1 MTKQEYL
8 QTMEE
13 SLTKFSKEETAP
25 MMEYFREYMAETN
38 LEMEEIL
45 RELGSPEELVK
56 DLIVALAEENSA
68 NQSLP
73 MDFALL
79 ALNGMDSEEGSFFL
93 KAVYRSLVAAFVVEA
108 FLQKET
114 SRALFADEI
123 SALNGDLFAP
133 EFLGAKE
140 KNHTLPEWLSKVK
153 RVSNKKIRAM
163 VRPFMEKMQQRGKL
177 DVIHSL
183 LENDLY
189 YEEEAF
195 EMTEFRVEKIAYQR
209 ILKEFKKDWLEK
221 GMPSNRTI
229 ALYWLLEQNGLLG
242 RLFNAEEQAI
252 CAEQKAKRYHKNDLA
267 KMLWKETVLS
277 PIVRLAKDSMLK
289 KVGFFQTAVGIG
301 LAFSFPFLAKKEAI
315 FIVGENWISKT
326 EEVLP
331 EIVGKIRQKGHR
343 CLILRKGKVPL
354 VEIDNVL
361 YEAIPHIR
369 TFRYSSVF
377 GLQFRRYVM

>member
-8 QTMEE
+8 QMMEE

-56 DLIVALAEENSA
+56 DLTVALAEENSA

-114 SRALFADEI
+114 SRALSADEI

-343 CLILRKGKVPL
+343 CLVLRKGKVPL

>member
-56 DLIVALAEENSA
+56 DLTVALAEENSA

-114 SRALFADEI
+114 SRALSADEI

-361 YEAIPHIR
+361 YEAIPHMR

>member
-114 SRALFADEI
+114 SRALSADEI
-123 SALNGDLFAP
+123 SALNGDLFVP

-277 PIVRLAKDSMLK
+277 SIVRLAKDSMLK

-361 YEAIPHIR
+361 YEAIPHMR

>member
-8 QTMEE
+8 QMMEE

-114 SRALFADEI
+114 SRALSADEI

>member
-8 QTMEE
+8 QMMEE

-114 SRALFADEI
+114 SRALSADEI
-123 SALNGDLFAP
+123 SAFNGDLFAP

-163 VRPFMEKMQQRGKL
+163 VRPFMEKIQQRGKL

-361 YEAIPHIR
+361 YEAIPHMR

>member
-114 SRALFADEI
+114 SRALSADEI

-195 EMTEFRVEKIAYQR
+195 EMTEFRVEKIDYQR

>member
-56 DLIVALAEENSA
+56 DLTVALAEENSA

-114 SRALFADEI
+114 SRALSADEI

>member
-8 QTMEE
+8 QMMEE

-114 SRALFADEI
+114 SRALSADEI

-361 YEAIPHIR
+361 YEAIPHMR

>member
-114 SRALFADEI
+114 SRALSADEI

-195 EMTEFRVEKIAYQR
+195 EMTEFRVEKIAYQK
-209 ILKEFKKDWLEK
+209 ILIEFKKDWLEK

>member
-8 QTMEE
+8 QMMEE

-56 DLIVALAEENSA
+56 DLTVALAEENSA

-114 SRALFADEI
+114 SRALSADEI

-209 ILKEFKKDWLEK
+209 ILIEFKKDWLEK

-331 EIVGKIRQKGHR
+331 EIVGKIRRKGHH

>member
-56 DLIVALAEENSA
+56 DLTVALAEENSA

-114 SRALFADEI
+114 SRALSADEI

-209 ILKEFKKDWLEK
+209 ILIEFKKDWLEK

>member
-8 QTMEE
+8 QMMEE

-56 DLIVALAEENSA
+56 DLTVALAEENSA

-114 SRALFADEI
+114 SRALSADEI